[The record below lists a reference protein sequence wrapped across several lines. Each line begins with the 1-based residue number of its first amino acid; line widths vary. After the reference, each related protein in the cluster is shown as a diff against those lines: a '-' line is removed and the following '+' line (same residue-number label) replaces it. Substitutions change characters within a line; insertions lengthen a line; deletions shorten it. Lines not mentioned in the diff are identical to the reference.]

1 MVLLYSYANL
11 EYKGKLFMNI
21 LHDINPN
28 RITTEKFVAVIE
40 ISKGSR
46 NKYELDKE
54 TGLLKLDRVLFT
66 STHYPA
72 NYGFV
77 PRTLS
82 EDGDPLDVFVYC
94 TQSILPM
101 SLVECR
107 PIGAIDMVDNN
118 QIDTK
123 LIAVPVGDP
132 TYSSYK
138 EITDLP
144 PHLIDELM
152 HFLRVYKDLEHKKTE
167 ISQFYN
173 CNYAKKSIETC
184 MKRYN
189 DTKKDSK

>member
-1 MVLLYSYANL
+1 
-11 EYKGKLFMNI
+11 MNI
-21 LHDINPN
+21 LHDINPK
-28 RITTEKFVAVIE
+28 RITKDKFIAVIE
-40 ISKGSR
+40 ISKGSK

-54 TGLLKLDRVLFT
+54 TGLLMLDRVLFT

-94 TQSILPM
+94 TQEVQPM

-107 PIGAIDMVDNN
+107 PIGAIDMIDNH

-132 TYSSYK
+132 TYSNFNNIS
-138 EITDLP
+138 DLP
-144 PHLIDELM
+144 PHLVDELM
-152 HFLRVYKDLEHKKTE
+152 HFLRVYKELEGKITE
-167 ISQFYN
+167 ISKFYD
-173 CNYAKKSIETC
+173 CDYAKDSIEVC
-184 MKRYN
+184 MKRYLDAHKN
-189 DTKKDSK
+189 DN